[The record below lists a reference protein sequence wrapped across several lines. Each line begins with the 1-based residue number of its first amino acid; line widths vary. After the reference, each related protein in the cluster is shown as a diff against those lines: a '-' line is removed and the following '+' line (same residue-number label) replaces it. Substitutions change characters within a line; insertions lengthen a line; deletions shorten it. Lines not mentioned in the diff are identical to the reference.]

1 MRRGSTTRKRSM
13 KETMR
18 LRREARRGNPEALQ
32 RLQAK
37 NVLMARRANR
47 MLDLLQKAGLT
58 KQAYRAAQ
66 TFTNPAYGST
76 RYSENLTDVDAMYQ
90 QLLSIEH
97 FLSLRTSTIA
107 GSKEVENERIST
119 FRQRYKRAQNM
130 TRRQIL
136 DFFDFLDDENVS
148 DFIDE
153 EGYYESKYSV
163 DDFLYVTNEV
173 GRSKDRIK
181 QAIGLYMER
190 RDNPLYNDKQKFYY
204 DDLINYLHGGIDFR
218 VDKKTDNIIIVKRRG
233 QRL

>member
-1 MRRGSTTRKRSM
+1 MRRGSATRKRSM

-37 NVLMARRANR
+37 SALMARRANK

-66 TFTNPAYGST
+66 TFTSPAYGST
-76 RYSENLTDVDAMYQ
+76 RYSENLTDADAMYQ

-163 DDFLYVTNEV
+163 DDFLYITNEV
-173 GRSKDRIK
+173 GRSKDRVK

>member
-1 MRRGSTTRKRSM
+1 MRRGSRTRKRSM

-37 NVLMARRANR
+37 NALMARRANK

-163 DDFLYVTNEV
+163 DDFLYITNEV
-173 GRSKDRIK
+173 GRSRDRVK

>member
-1 MRRGSTTRKRSM
+1 MRRGSVTRKRSM

-37 NVLMARRANR
+37 SVSMARRANK

-130 TRRQIL
+130 TRRQIV

-173 GRSKDRIK
+173 GRSKDRVK

-218 VDKKTDNIIIVKRRG
+218 VDKKTDNIIIVKRRRE
-233 QRL
+233 RL

>member
-1 MRRGSTTRKRSM
+1 MRRGSATRKRSM

-37 NVLMARRANR
+37 SLLMARRANK

-163 DDFLYVTNEV
+163 DDFLYITNEV
-173 GRSKDRIK
+173 GRSKDRVK

-204 DDLINYLHGGIDFR
+204 DDLIDYLHGGIDFR

>member
-1 MRRGSTTRKRSM
+1 MRRGSATRKRSM

-37 NVLMARRANR
+37 SVLMARRANK

-66 TFTNPAYGST
+66 TFTSPAYGST

-107 GSKEVENERIST
+107 GSREVENERIST
-119 FRQRYKRAQNM
+119 FRERYKRAQNM
-130 TRRQIL
+130 TRRQIV

-163 DDFLYVTNEV
+163 DDFLYITSEV
-173 GRSKDRIK
+173 GRSKDRVK

>member
-1 MRRGSTTRKRSM
+1 MRRGSVTRKRSM

-37 NVLMARRANR
+37 SVLMARRANK

-58 KQAYRAAQ
+58 KQAYRVAQ
-66 TFTNPAYGST
+66 TFTSPAYGST

-97 FLSLRTSTIA
+97 FLSLRTSTIT

-173 GRSKDRIK
+173 GRSKDRVK

-190 RDNPLYNDKQKFYY
+190 RDNPLYNDKQKIYY

>member
-1 MRRGSTTRKRSM
+1 MRRGSATRKRSM

-37 NVLMARRANR
+37 NALMARRANK

>member
-1 MRRGSTTRKRSM
+1 MRRGSATRKRSM

-37 NVLMARRANR
+37 SLVMARRANK

-163 DDFLYVTNEV
+163 DDFLYITNEV
-173 GRSKDRIK
+173 GRSKDRVK

-204 DDLINYLHGGIDFR
+204 DDLIDYLHGGIDFR
-218 VDKKTDNIIIVKRRG
+218 VDKKTNNIIIVKRRG

>member
-1 MRRGSTTRKRSM
+1 MRRGSVTRKRSM

-37 NVLMARRANR
+37 SVSMARRANK

-173 GRSKDRIK
+173 GRSKDRVK

-218 VDKKTDNIIIVKRRG
+218 VDKKTDNIIIVKRRRE
-233 QRL
+233 RL

>member
-107 GSKEVENERIST
+107 GSKELENERIST

>member
-1 MRRGSTTRKRSM
+1 MRRGSVTRKRSM

-37 NVLMARRANR
+37 SVLMARRANK

-58 KQAYRAAQ
+58 KQAYRVAQ
-66 TFTNPAYGST
+66 TFTSPAYGST

-97 FLSLRTSTIA
+97 FLSLRTSTIT

-119 FRQRYKRAQNM
+119 FRQRYKRAKNM

-173 GRSKDRIK
+173 GRSKDRVK

>member
-1 MRRGSTTRKRSM
+1 MRRGSATRKRSM

-37 NVLMARRANR
+37 SVSMARRANK

-130 TRRQIL
+130 TRRQIV

-173 GRSKDRIK
+173 GRSKDRVK

-218 VDKKTDNIIIVKRRG
+218 VDKKTDNIIIVKRRRE
-233 QRL
+233 RL